1 MFLTVD
7 TTTLKPRVLGSSF
20 FPLFIDSETKAPVL
34 AKDKQT
40 NLSKIKRALHTGAY
54 QMPIYYELPRER
66 KGQELV
72 TYKDYIQLE
81 RIPTASV
88 LLRVDY
94 ASIDNDGNFISI
106 KSPDPELR
114 QLAYYP
120 PPDYNTGRNS
130 TLYYLISDEERD
142 LYAMRKQ
149 RNTDLPLSE
158 VLLAV
163 T

>member
-1 MFLTVD
+1 
-7 TTTLKPRVLGSSF
+7 
-20 FPLFIDSETKAPVL
+20 
-34 AKDKQT
+34 
-40 NLSKIKRALHTGAY
+40 
-54 QMPIYYELPRER
+54 LPKEH
-66 KGQELV
+66 KGQELL

-106 KSPDPELR
+106 KNPDPELR
-114 QLAYYP
+114 ILAYYP
-120 PPDYNTGRNS
+120 PPDYNTGRYS

-149 RNTDLPLSE
+149 RNTDLPLNE
-158 VLLAV
+158 VLLAI